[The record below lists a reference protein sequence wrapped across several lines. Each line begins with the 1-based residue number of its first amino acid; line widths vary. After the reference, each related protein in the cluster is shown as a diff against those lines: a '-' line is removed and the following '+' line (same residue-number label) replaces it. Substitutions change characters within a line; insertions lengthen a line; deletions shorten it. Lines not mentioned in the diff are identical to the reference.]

1 MTAPSPE
8 APPAPATLWQI
19 ARRPKWIAALLLAL
33 AVAATFALLGQWQL
47 ERSFEGGE
55 VTEEQTETVEP
66 LTRITEPQAPVT
78 STVIGQVISA
88 DVTWVAGDWIV
99 LEGRTNLA
107 EPGYWVVGHALVSDG
122 ASLAVA
128 LGWAA
133 TAEEAASAI
142 ESLEDAPPGGQLTG
156 RYLPSESP
164 QESDFEAGI
173 RSTLAVSEL
182 INLWGSVDT
191 VYGGYVVSFDE
202 TTGLETIDAPP
213 PNTEVSLNLLNV
225 FYALEWVVFA
235 GFAVYLWYRLVKDE
249 YELQFEEPTDEP
261 PVD

>member
-1 MTAPSPE
+1 MTAADPG
-8 APPAPATLWQI
+8 APAAPATLWQI
-19 ARRPKWIAALLLAL
+19 ARRPKWIGALLLAL

-66 LTRITEPQAPVT
+66 LTSVAEPQSAIT
-78 STVIGQVISA
+78 SVLIGQVVSA
-88 DVTWVAGDWIV
+88 DVTWVEGDWTV

-133 TAEEAASAI
+133 TADEAASAI
-142 ESLEDAPPGGQLTG
+142 DSLEQAPPGGELTG
-156 RYLPSESP
+156 RYLPSEGP

-182 INLWGSVDT
+182 INLWDSVDT
-191 VYGGYVVSFDE
+191 VYAGYVVSFE
-202 TTGLETIDAPP
+202 PAAGLDAIDSPP
-213 PNTEVSLNLLNV
+213 PSTEVSLNLLNV
-225 FYALEWVVFA
+225 FYALEWVIFA

-249 YELQFEEPTDEP
+249 WEAQFEEPAPEP
-261 PVD
+261 TVD